1 MLDEL
6 FQWNASNGE
15 DLKGFWCPFSQILR
29 NSGILFDYQF
39 IAHSVS
45 ILMNNGE
52 RKIRK
57 MVAHTYIPIYGSEI

>member
-45 ILMNNGE
+45 KYSDE
-52 RKIRK
+52 
-57 MVAHTYIPIYGSEI
+57 